1 MGARKGRAMFVSAE
15 VEASFLRRLD
25 KNPGYGPAGD
35 CWILRGHTD
44 FSRYGKF
51 YFRDENGKRS
61 MDAHRF
67 SLSLSLGR
75 LPNGDSRHTCHF
87 RPCCR
92 PDHLVE
98 GTRRE
103 NMADA
108 IEAGRTLRGEKN
120 PLSKLTAAKVAEIK
134 ALRRLGVGQRQVAKQ
149 FGIAKTTVQHIE
161 KGRLWKHVS

>member
-1 MGARKGRAMFVSAE
+1 MFVSAE
-15 VEASFLRRLD
+15 VEASFWRRVD
-25 KNPGYGPAGD
+25 RTPGYGPQGD
-35 CWILRGHTD
+35 CWVMSKPID
-44 FSRYGKF
+44 PARYGKF
-51 YFRDENGKRS
+51 TYTDETGKRQ

-67 SLSLSLGR
+67 SLALSLGR

-92 PDHLVE
+92 PDHLIE

-108 IEAGRTLRGEKN
+108 VQAGRTLRGERN
-120 PLSKLTAAKVAEIK
+120 PLSKLTAAEVAEIK
-134 ALRRLGVGQRQVAKQ
+134 ALRRNGIGQRQVAKK
-149 FGIAKTTVQHIE
+149 FGIAKTTVQHID